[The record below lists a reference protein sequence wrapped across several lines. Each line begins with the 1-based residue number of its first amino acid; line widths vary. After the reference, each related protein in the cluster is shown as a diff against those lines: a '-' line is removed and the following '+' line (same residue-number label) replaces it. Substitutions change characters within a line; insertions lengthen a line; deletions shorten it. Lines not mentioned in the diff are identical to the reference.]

1 MTYASA
7 LLLLLLASLGSLA
20 GCNQSCDTA
29 DSQFENVLRENLSC
43 SVDDDCTTISGSCVA
58 PCGTFVSKAGAAAVQ
73 NAATSLC
80 KQYNCPEQA
89 ISCPASD
96 PLVCAK
102 GTCATYSIYAE
113 TYAATVQRGVCVAL
127 QLDFAINGTAA
138 EAPHDMAVPV
148 SVNGGTV
155 YADAACK
162 TPVTTDATPA
172 PNATLTIPAGATSL
186 AFGFLAADSGPCSID
201 VGSGGFGSADYTF
214 TAQ

>member
-7 LLLLLLASLGSLA
+7 LLLLLLPSLGGLA

-29 DSQFENVLRENLSC
+29 QTQFDNILRNNLSC
-43 SVDDDCTTISGSCVA
+43 SVDDDCTTISSSCVA
-58 PCGTFVSKAGAAAVQ
+58 PCGTFASKAGASTVQ

-102 GTCATYSIYAE
+102 GTCATYSVYAE
-113 TYAATVQRGVCVAL
+113 TYAATVKQGVCIAL

-138 EAPHDMAVPV
+138 DAPHDMAVPV

-155 YADAACK
+155 YADTACK
-162 TPVTTDATPA
+162 TPVISDATPA
-172 PNATLTIPAGATSL
+172 ENATMSVPAGAKSIV
-186 AFGFLAADSGPCSID
+186 FGFSATAPGPCSID
-201 VGSGGFGSADYTF
+201 VGSGGFGSADYSF
-214 TAQ
+214 TAE